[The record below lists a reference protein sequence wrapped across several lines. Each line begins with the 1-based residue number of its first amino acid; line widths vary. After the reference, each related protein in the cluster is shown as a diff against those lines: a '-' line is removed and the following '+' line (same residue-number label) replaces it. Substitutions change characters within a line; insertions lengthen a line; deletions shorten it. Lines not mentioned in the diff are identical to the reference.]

1 MNPTRILVVGGAV
14 MDFVFKLDAMPREA
28 RKYHSGDA
36 QVIGGGCAANAAV
49 AIARLGGEAHLATA
63 LGTDPLGDMILGDLA
78 GEHVDVALA
87 QRLAGR
93 RSSFSSVLVDASG
106 DRQIVGFRDADLHFD
121 PDRFRAEAPSGVGAL
136 LADTRFPEAS
146 EAAMLLARERG
157 IPGIIDGEI
166 PLKHATSALELA
178 SHVAFSVQG
187 LNDLT
192 DEADLLAG
200 LRKASS
206 ALPGWVC
213 VTDGGN
219 GVYYLRDGEIA
230 HVPAVRVEAV
240 DTLGAGDVWHGA
252 FALRLA
258 EGASEEQAIGFAN
271 AVAALKCTRFGG
283 RKGTPGRSEAEAMQ
297 AENAR

>member
-1 MNPTRILVVGGAV
+1 MSRARVLVVGGAV

-49 AIARLGGEAHLATA
+49 AIARLGGEALFATA
-63 LGTDPLGDMILGDLA
+63 LGADPMGDMILADLSD
-78 GEHVDVALA
+78 EHVDITQA
-87 QRLAGR
+87 QRFAGR
-93 RSSFSSVLVDASG
+93 RSSFSSVLVDSAG
-106 DRQIVGFRDADLHFD
+106 DRQIVGFRDGDLRFD
-121 PDRFRAEAPSGVGAL
+121 PAAFRDGAPSGVGAV

-146 EAAMLLARERG
+146 EAAMELARERG

-192 DEADLLAG
+192 GEADMLAG
-200 LRKASS
+200 LRRA
-206 ALPGWVC
+206 AAMLPGWVC
-213 VTDGGN
+213 LTDGGN
-219 GVYYLRDGEIA
+219 GVYHLQDGAIA
-230 HVPAVRVEAV
+230 HVPAFNVEAV

-258 EGASEEQAIGFAN
+258 EGAREGEAIRFAN

-283 RKGTPGRSEAEAMQ
+283 RKGTPGRGEAEAML
-297 AENAR
+297 AEYSR